1 MPKPQMGRHKR
12 DGNPL
17 YGVWRS
23 MCHRCTSTKN
33 VAYPRYGGAG
43 ITVCSEWLNSFDTF
57 ADWAIA
63 NGWGKGLHIDKDIKS
78 KELGIVPPV
87 YSPSTCTVVTPRIN
101 NLHSSATKL
110 SDEVVDAI
118 VSMFDAHE
126 DTFEHRQ
133 NVCKKFNLTKKQ
145 LGCTL
150 ARRANKQ
157 LGRGKSSV
165 LTSTV
170 RTQLLDL
177 RSQGLPFK
185 DIANQ
190 LNINYHTCKSWHGKY
205 TREMGNE
212 L

>member
-1 MPKPQMGRHKR
+1 MSKPQKGRHKR

-17 YGVWRS
+17 YGVWGS
-23 MCHRCTSTKN
+23 MCHRCTSPKN
-33 VAYPRYGGAG
+33 IAYPRYGGVG
-43 ITVCSEWLNSFDTF
+43 ITVCSEWLNSFDIF
-57 ADWAIA
+57 ADWALA
-63 NGWGKGLHIDKDIKS
+63 NGWEKGLQIDKDIKS
-78 KELGIVPPV
+78 KELGINPPT
-87 YSPSTCTVVTPRIN
+87 YSPDTCTVVTPRVN
-101 NLHSSATKL
+101 SLHSSATKF
-110 SDEVVDAI
+110 SDETVNAI

-157 LGRGKSSV
+157 LGRGKSGV
-165 LTSTV
+165 LTSII

-190 LNINYHTCKSWHGKY
+190 LNINYHTCKSWHGKHI
-205 TREMGNE
+205 REMGNE